1 MLAIPVLLHTFIT
14 LLVHVPL
21 AWAWGYRYVHQPA
34 ARSQRA
40 IHHHLRSSDTTC
52 RPSSSFSTVAL
63 DRSCVHV
70 GLHLRTCCTCRM
82 SVSSG
87 RSTSSNTDSVS
98 HLYVAK
104 TTCTSLVSSHVL
116 HTSNPTPHEYKWT
129 LTPIDEVVEPTK
141 QQDEGSGTL
150 VATRALKTQIPADPL
165 DSVFVLVCR
174 VEVSESDVSRL
185 LVSVERGDCSGT
197 DISTS
202 NDDYHLL
209 LDVMSRILV
218 QWVSMCSCSLK
229 GSTCTIRIGD
239 NHDFSVNI
247 SDLRSD
253 NPWVLF
259 DRYLGDT
266 PVEMSEMVDRHGN
279 KLGVVPRSLVHKLNI
294 LHRGVGIVVCKDAHI
309 SRSVPCTYPEV
320 YVHQRTS
327 TKRIFPSLYDMFVG
341 GVSMAGEDAH
351 LTAAREVAEELGLTG
366 AVDSPTC
373 DALSAP
379 LFRCTICTEY
389 NRCVVTVFTY
399 RCNTSEEQIQWQ
411 EEEVQWG
418 EFVPY
423 NIVACAG
430 SMSISRLIESGT
442 WPGSDEEDKD
452 VTGLN
457 NTCMVSRDVSFGDDS
472 WREWDFVPDGLLVWQ
487 AWLRWRKRVGSRQ
500 HK

>member
-1 MLAIPVLLHTFIT
+1 
-14 LLVHVPL
+14 
-21 AWAWGYRYVHQPA
+21 
-34 ARSQRA
+34 
-40 IHHHLRSSDTTC
+40 
-52 RPSSSFSTVAL
+52 
-63 DRSCVHV
+63 
-70 GLHLRTCCTCRM
+70 M
-82 SVSSG
+82 SVSTG
-87 RSTSSNTDSVS
+87 SNTDSVS
-98 HLYVAK
+98 YLYVAQ
-104 TTCTSLVSSHVL
+104 TTCTSLVSSYVL

-129 LTPIDEVVEPTK
+129 LTPIDVVAKPTK
-141 QQDEGSGTL
+141 QCAEGLGTL
-150 VATRALKTQIPADPL
+150 AKRALKTQVPADAV
-165 DSVFVLVCR
+165 DFVVVLACR
-174 VEVSESDVSRL
+174 VEVSDSEVSRL

-197 DISTS
+197 GISTS
-202 NDDYHLL
+202 DDDYHLL
-209 LDVMSRILV
+209 LDVMARILV
-218 QWVSMCSCSLK
+218 QWVSMCTCLK
-229 GSTCTIRIGD
+229 GSTCTIKMGD
-239 NHDFSVNI
+239 NNDFSVNI

-253 NPWVLF
+253 NPLVLF

-309 SRSVPCTYPEV
+309 SRKVPYPEVSEV

-351 LTAAREVAEELGLTG
+351 LTAAREVAEELGLSG
-366 AVDSPTC
+366 VVDNPKC

-418 EFVPY
+418 KFVPY
-423 NIVACAG
+423 NTVACAG
-430 SMSISRLIESGT
+430 SMSMSRLIESGT
-442 WPGSDEEDKD
+442 WPGSDEEDED
-452 VTGLN
+452 VTTLN
-457 NTCMVSRDVSFGDDS
+457 NKLCQDVSFGGDS

-487 AWLRWRKRVGSRQ
+487 AWLRWRKGEGSRQ
-500 HK
+500 T